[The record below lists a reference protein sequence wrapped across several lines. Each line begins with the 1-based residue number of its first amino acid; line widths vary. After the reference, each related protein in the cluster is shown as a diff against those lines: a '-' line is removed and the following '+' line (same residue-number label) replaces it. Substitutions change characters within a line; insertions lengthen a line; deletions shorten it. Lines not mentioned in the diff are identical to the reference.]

1 MGMGSA
7 GRPQPEVRVA
17 AGVPAGK
24 AAGREGHPGTAG
36 ATVVGAAVNAVV
48 GGLGHALGLAFAM
61 SWEILWAL
69 ILGFAISGAVQA
81 VVSKAEMGRLLPDDS
96 PRSLGIA
103 CGLGAASS
111 SCSYAAVAMA
121 RSVFRKGADFTAAM
135 AFEFASTNLVIEL
148 GIILAVLLGWQ
159 FTLAEF
165 VGGPLMIVLLALLFR
180 ALLRPR
186 LVEAA
191 RAQADKGLVGVMEGH
206 AEMDM
211 SVTEGSIWSRIRSP
225 QGFTAISHYFVMDWA
240 SIWKDIAGGLLVA
253 GALAA
258 WVPQSFWQSFFLV
271 DHPVAAKLWGP
282 LVGPLVAM
290 LSFVCSIGNVPLAA
304 VLWNGGI
311 SFGGVIAFI
320 FADLIVLPILNIYRK
335 YYGAKMTLFLL
346 GTFYVTMAAAG
357 LLVDVLFDA
366 LGLIP
371 SQRAAKVVEA
381 SVTWNY
387 TTVLNLL
394 FLAVAAVL
402 VVRFLRTGGPAML
415 RMMDAPARPRGEQ
428 ADG

>member
-1 MGMGSA
+1 MIVLDA
-7 GRPQPEVRVA
+7 
-17 AGVPAGK
+17 
-24 AAGREGHPGTAG
+24 
-36 ATVVGAAVNAVV
+36 
-48 GGLGHALGLAFAM
+48 LGHALSLAAAM

-96 PRSLGIA
+96 PRSLTIA

-121 RSVFRKGADFTAAM
+121 RSVFRKGADFTSAM
-135 AFEFASTNLVIEL
+135 AFQFASTNLVVEL

-159 FTLAEF
+159 FTAAEF

-180 ALLRPR
+180 ALLRPQMVR
-186 LVEAA
+186 EA
-191 RAQADKGLVGVMEGH
+191 REQADRGLVGVMEGH
-206 AEMDM
+206 AAMDM
-211 SVTEGSIWSRIRSP
+211 SVTGGSLWSRIRSP
-225 QGFTAISHYFVMDWA
+225 KGFAAISHYFVMDWV
-240 SIWKDIAGGLLVA
+240 SVGKDIAAGLLIA
-253 GALAA
+253 GALGA
-258 WVPQSFWQSFFLV
+258 WVPASFWQGFFLV
-271 DHPVAAKLWGP
+271 DHPLLAKLWGP

-335 YYGAKMTLFLL
+335 YYGRRMSLFLL
-346 GTFYVTMAAAG
+346 GTFYLTMAVAG
-357 LLVDVLFDA
+357 LAVDLVFEA
-366 LGLIP
+366 LGLVP
-371 SQRAAKVVEA
+371 QTRNAKVVEA
-381 SVTWNY
+381 SFTLNY

-394 FLAVAAVL
+394 FLLLAAVL
-402 VVRFLRTGGPAML
+402 VVRFLRTKGLEML
-415 RMMDAPARPRGEQ
+415 RMMNAPSTPG
-428 ADG
+428 